1 MFQKY
6 FSWQQKTE
14 NSGYLFC
21 KYGNSVEIV
30 FLLDPSISMII
41 CSICVRSEGYLQKV
55 KQKWT
60 PIQQHFWAQQKS
72 ILVPELLRSNFFM
85 NSQIYVF
92 SCTFCNGCEALLRFS
107 WCARSPEISLF
118 SVKMCDFP
126 ARRREYFDFP
136 ARRADFIVLIRG
148 GGPRIFPHELHP
160 HPRPDAGFQCW

>member
-1 MFQKY
+1 M
-6 FSWQQKTE
+6 
-14 NSGYLFC
+14 
-21 KYGNSVEIV
+21 
-30 FLLDPSISMII
+30 
-41 CSICVRSEGYLQKV
+41 SICLIYVRSEVYLLKFN
-55 KQKWT
+55 QKWNLLSLV
-60 PIQQHFWAQQKS
+60 IWDRQMS
-72 ILVPELLRSNFFM
+72 VLVPRMLRTNSRM

-148 GGPRIFPHELHP
+148 GGPRIFPYYLPGNVRENIVLHNSGRLSNIP
-160 HPRPDAGFQCW
+160 TVNNGLVSFFSNNDLYTRCRKS